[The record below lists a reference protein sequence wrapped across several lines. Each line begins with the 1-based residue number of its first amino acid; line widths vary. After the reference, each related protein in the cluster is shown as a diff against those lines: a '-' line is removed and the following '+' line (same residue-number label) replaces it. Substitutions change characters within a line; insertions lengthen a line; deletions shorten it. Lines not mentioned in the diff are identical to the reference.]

1 MTWST
6 IEIIDII
13 FVPIYFV
20 LFLAS
25 LYAFIK
31 HAHNKR
37 ITFGLLFLFPLIRCV
52 GNILLVAAMEEQKK
66 SNPNIDTLKDLYT
79 GGFIL
84 QLAGFG
90 LLFSAGLNLTNR
102 ASLYVPPVQ
111 SEGGRGGLI
120 TKIKTPQGFLHLVNT
135 ISTILLIVG
144 LTNSTSAFDPTS
156 TNKQSIDTLAKVGI
170 IMLFVATILLAALTI
185 YHLFIKGP
193 LTPSARTILT
203 FVTIACIPMIARM
216 AWSTYRVAGNNLIGA
231 NVWASLVLQYLAE
244 SVAITIFVALSF
256 VLDARGG
263 DSDLDER
270 KAYNDRAQE
279 TYGSSA
285 PNNQYPTEQ
294 ASSPGYAES
303 KYTNTYPPA
312 QAHHRA

>member
-6 IEIIDII
+6 GEILDIV

-52 GNILLVAAMEEQKK
+52 GNILLVAAIQEQKK
-66 SNPNIDTLKDLYT
+66 ANPNVETLKDLYT

-102 ASLYVPPVQ
+102 ASLYVPQ
-111 SEGGRGGLI
+111 SQNEGGRGRQGLI
-120 TKIKTPQGFLHLVNT
+120 SKIRTPEGFLHVLNT
-135 ISTILLIVG
+135 VSTILLIVG
-144 LTNSTSAFDPTS
+144 LVNSTSAFDPTS
-156 TNKQSIDTLAKVGI
+156 TKKQSIDILAKVGI
-170 IMLFVATILLAALTI
+170 ILLLIATILLFFLTI

-244 SVAITIFVALSF
+244 TVAVSIFVALSF
-256 VLDARGG
+256 VLDAKGG
-263 DSDLDER
+263 DGDLDEL
-270 KAYNDRAQE
+270 KSYNDRAQ
-279 TYGSSA
+279 TANPQFVSQKA
-285 PNNQYPTEQ
+285 PSPTQED
-294 ASSPGYAES
+294 S
-303 KYTNTYPPA
+303 KPPYTYPPT
-312 QAHHRA
+312 QAYQAA

>member
-6 IEIIDII
+6 GEIIDIV

-37 ITFGLLFLFPLIRCV
+37 ITFGLLFLFPFIRCL
-52 GNILLVAAMEEQKK
+52 GNILLVAAIEESKK
-66 SNPNIDTLKDLYT
+66 SNPNAETLKDLYT

-102 ASLYVPPVQ
+102 ASLYTPQEQ
-111 SEGGRGGLI
+111 SEGRRGGLI
-120 TKIKTPQGFLHLVNT
+120 SKIKTPEGFLHVLNT
-135 ISTILLIVG
+135 VSTILLIVG
-144 LTNSTSAFDPTS
+144 LVNSTSAFDPTS
-156 TNKQSIDTLAKVGI
+156 TNDQSIDTLAKVGI
-170 IMLFVATILLAALTI
+170 ILLLIATLLLFILTI

-216 AWSTYRVAGNNLIGA
+216 AWSTYRVAGNKLIGA

-244 SVAITIFVALSF
+244 TVAISIFIALSF

-263 DSDLDER
+263 DGDLDER
-270 KAYNDRAQE
+270 KSYNDRAQSAYNS
-279 TYGSSA
+279 TPSSTSPQYG
-285 PNNQYPTEQ
+285 
-294 ASSPGYAES
+294 ES
-303 KYTNTYPPA
+303 KSAYTYPPSR
-312 QAHHRA
+312 AHNAA